1 MKSSVEN
8 KSVEIIGK
16 NCKRNYDKFTHKWFN
31 GIKHKRKSYVC
42 SLTLKCCGLNHT
54 CDCFDGKGKLMFERR
69 ETHEEI

>member
-16 NCKRNYDKFTHKWFN
+16 NCKHNRMYCLFTGK
-31 GIKHKRKSYVC
+31 
-42 SLTLKCCGLNHT
+42 LCGQNTT

-69 ETHEEI
+69 ETHEKI